1 MSTKSAAVLV
11 PPMKAVAVSLADL
24 SACMYIL
31 YNQCISYVGSRS

>member
-24 SACMYIL
+24 SACMY
-31 YNQCISYVGSRS
+31 NQCISYVGSRS